1 MKNKKILKNLVVSFF
16 ISKFAPRNQTFI
28 AYKRK
33 TTIIY
38 LDYRVQITDYRLQ
51 IVKRAFILFHKSLLL
66 IWQFLI

>member
-33 TTIIY
+33 TTII
-38 LDYRVQITDYRLQ
+38 
-51 IVKRAFILFHKSLLL
+51 L
-66 IWQFLI
+66 IEN